1 MQQLVSGQFA
11 LVKPL
16 FAPLFERHLSV
27 EAVLAN
33 TVPGE
38 VHVDDLDHPRVGLI
52 LTPEG
57 HYLVGDVA
65 CERVYPALRELIPLR
80 AYLTVEPIEWEE
92 KLPQIWKNSAVRRH
106 PRYHL
111 HLDTLRLPDWRERIP
126 DGFRIVQIDAPL
138 LAQGELQNIGVIRD
152 RVDGWGSQEHFL
164 AQGFGFCA
172 LENHTIAANC
182 IADCVV
188 GEKCEVGIRT
198 EMDYR
203 RRGLAALLA
212 AAAVEHCLSRGI
224 TTIGWHC
231 TQTNAGSIAVAQKV
245 GFVIDSEYF
254 SHSSFL
260 PAENATD
267 LTPAEYREW
276 AAHYER
282 FAAEQVLY
290 SYDAARAWALA
301 GEPEVALEQ
310 LRRVLAQGW
319 RGRPEWLAHNW
330 VFASLRGI
338 PEFESMIA
346 ILQEHV
352 DNVASRPA
360 SDA

>member
-1 MQQLVSGQFA
+1 MQRLASGQFA
-11 LVKPL
+11 LVEPL

-27 EAVLAN
+27 EAVLVGA
-33 TVPGE
+33 VPGE

-65 CERVYPALRELIPLR
+65 YERVYPALRELIPPR
-80 AYLTVEPIEWEE
+80 AYLTVEPIEWET
-92 KLPQIWKNSAVRRH
+92 KLPYIWKNSAARRH

-111 HLDTLRLPDWRERIP
+111 HLAAPRLPDWRERIP
-126 DGFRIVQIDAPL
+126 AGFRIVQIDAAL
-138 LAQGELQNIGVIRD
+138 LAQGDLQNSGVIRD
-152 RVDGWGSQEHFL
+152 RVDAWHSQADFL
-164 AQGFGFCA
+164 AHGFGFCA
-172 LENHTIAANC
+172 LEGDTIAANC
-182 IADCVV
+182 MADCVV
-188 GEKCEVGIRT
+188 GAKCEVGIRT
-198 EMDYR
+198 EMGYR

-212 AAAVEHCLSRGI
+212 AAAVEHCLASGI

-231 TQTNAGSIAVAQKV
+231 QQTNAGSIAVAQKV
-245 GFVIDSEYF
+245 GFVVDGEYV

-282 FAAEQVLY
+282 FAVEHYLY

-301 GEPEVALEQ
+301 GEPESALEN
-310 LRRVLAQGW
+310 LRRVFAHGW

-330 VFASLRGI
+330 VFDSLRGI
-338 PEFESMIA
+338 PEFEAMIA
-346 ILQEHV
+346 RLQQHA
-352 DNVASRPA
+352 DNVAANPA
-360 SDA
+360 NEV